1 MESQERT
8 AFLSNYSKL
17 LVAAWSDESVG
28 DRLVSNPKAVLAEFG
43 LQVPETAD
51 VTVVRQIPP
60 QHGEPDAN
68 VQVRLWEEGL
78 KSGNIEMHVPEAPQ
92 IDAGELSESEL
103 EGVAGGWSISKC
115 CCTPCCSCA

>member
-8 AFLSNYSKL
+8 SFLSNYSKL

-28 DRLVSNPKAVLAEFG
+28 DRLVANPKAVLAEFG
-43 LQVPETAD
+43 LQVPDNAN
-51 VTVVRQIPP
+51 VNVVRQIPP

-78 KSGNIEMHVPEAPQ
+78 KSGTIEMHVPEAPA
-92 IDAGELSESEL
+92 IDMGELSESEL
-103 EGVAGGWSISKC
+103 EGVAGGWSISGC